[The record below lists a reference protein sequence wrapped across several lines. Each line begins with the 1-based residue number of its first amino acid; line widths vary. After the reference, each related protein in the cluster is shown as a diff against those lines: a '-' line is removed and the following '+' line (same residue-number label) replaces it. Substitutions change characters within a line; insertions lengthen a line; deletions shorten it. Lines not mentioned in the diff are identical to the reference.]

1 VNTFVADAH
10 RDVQRFIVSANEK
23 LTSLSRTRSQS
34 FVSIEA
40 GIAAAR
46 PESAFF
52 SYFYRRAEGRSRP
65 HDRCATESGGH

>member
-40 GIAAAR
+40 GIAC
-46 PESAFF
+46 
-52 SYFYRRAEGRSRP
+52 GK
-65 HDRCATESGGH
+65 T